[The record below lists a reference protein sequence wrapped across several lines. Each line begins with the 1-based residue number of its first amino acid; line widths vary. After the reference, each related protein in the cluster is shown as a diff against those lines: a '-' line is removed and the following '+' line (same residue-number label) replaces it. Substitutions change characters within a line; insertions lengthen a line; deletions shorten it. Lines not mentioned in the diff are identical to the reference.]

1 MPYKPETVNERAAR
15 KAVVELLQKQFLS
28 KVESLL
34 KHDKALRSELWELS
48 LFLLD
53 DEKAFL
59 ADKPIASKLK
69 AFLAE
74 HWKRW
79 EELVAVNPAMRAAL
93 ISALGA
99 YAEDK
104 RSVIRIALKNKR
116 RVPPEE

>member
-1 MPYKPETVNERAAR
+1 MPYKPETANERAAR
-15 KAVVELLQKQFLS
+15 KAVVELLQKQFLT

-34 KHDKALRSELWELS
+34 RHDKTLRSELWELS

-53 DEKAFL
+53 GEKAVL
-59 ADKPIASKLK
+59 SDKPIASKLK
-69 AFLAE
+69 TFLPE

-79 EELVAVNPAMRAAL
+79 EKLVAVNPAMRAAL
-93 ISALGA
+93 INALGA

-104 RSVIRIALKNKR
+104 RSVIRIALTDKR

>member
-1 MPYKPETVNERAAR
+1 MPYKPETANERAAR
-15 KAVVELLQKQFLS
+15 KAVVELLQKQFLT

-34 KHDKALRSELWELS
+34 RHDKTLRSELWELS

-53 DEKAFL
+53 GEKAVL
-59 ADKPIASKLK
+59 SDKPIASKLK

-104 RSVIRIALKNKR
+104 RSVIRIALTDKR